1 VVQWVD
7 PEKAIALIRDPE
19 LKTIVEK
26 FAKRAATAAASKVI
40 Y

>member
-19 LKTIVEK
+19 LRGIVEK
-26 FAKRAATAAASKVI
+26 FAKRAAVAASKVI